1 MDLNDN
7 DNDNVTLMITIIDLL
22 IMMAICKILLL
33 ILSFRVW
40 GPKQLK
46 NKQDKLRKYPP
57 ILEIPKRSFFPYI
70 SFRSSPKLISFPSYA
85 VSQT

>member
-7 DNDNVTLMITIIDLL
+7 DNFDDNNYRSIDNDGNMKNIALDFIFQGL
-22 IMMAICKILLL
+22 GSKT
-33 ILSFRVW
+33 
-40 GPKQLK
+40 LK
-46 NKQDKLRKYPP
+46 NKQDKLWKYLP